1 MAANANAREQAKPK
15 RKWDCNDN
23 FCRMKTVD
31 VILSVSS
38 LCDMW
43 TEERAAFW
51 QTESSVA
58 RKDAATFMASVQTM
72 NAKITAFDS
81 IIE

>member
-1 MAANANAREQAKPK
+1 MQ
-15 RKWDCNDN
+15 
-23 FCRMKTVD
+23 TVD

-51 QTESSVA
+51 QTEASVA
-58 RKDAATFMASVQTM
+58 RKDAQSYLASVQTM
-72 NAKITAFDS
+72 NAKVTAFNS
-81 IIE
+81 IIK